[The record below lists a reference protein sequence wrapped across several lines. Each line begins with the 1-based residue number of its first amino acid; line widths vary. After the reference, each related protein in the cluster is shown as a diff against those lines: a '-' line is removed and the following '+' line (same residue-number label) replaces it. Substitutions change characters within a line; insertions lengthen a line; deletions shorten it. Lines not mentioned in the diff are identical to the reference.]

1 MRRLPFLLGG
11 LPISVFLSVACRSG
25 GDGGATTDA
34 GVTRTTAAKIEAP
47 DAGFV
52 SAATELGVTPIHAG
66 VARSLAGPITQ
77 PGTTIAIP
85 KGAFTTGSTPGDEGR
100 DPALE
105 PILVEVPLN
114 AFSIDALPYPNDAT
128 SPPTLVSSA
137 REAAKLC
144 ADKGGR
150 LCSELEWERACKGP
164 SGADRYATGD
174 AWNTQCDRQPSGCS
188 SGFGVRAM
196 GFLPEWTDDKID
208 DAYVIRGGKTNIT
221 RRCASRMRSNGK
233 AMPSAMAFRCCHEE
247 RNSATM
253 PSIVTAPAFRRTKM
267 DEAELARIFATIPE
281 LARIGDGIRLFSDPD
296 VRNSILGRSSASAE
310 GISFATS
317 PLLWSPE
324 PGIELL
330 VATGRSKKMS
340 FIVALYVLP
349 HDRYR
354 FASSF
359 LLLND
364 VAPVALAYEGS
375 RRKELRWTTCWS
387 CAGEQGG
394 VSIRDD
400 GRVVIVQY

>member
-1 MRRLPFLLGG
+1 
-11 LPISVFLSVACRSG
+11 
-25 GDGGATTDA
+25 
-34 GVTRTTAAKIEAP
+34 VTKTTAATIETASS

-52 SAATELGVTPIHAG
+52 SAASELGVTPVDAG
-66 VARSLAGPITQ
+66 AARSLAAPMTQ
-77 PGTTIAIP
+77 GGTTIAIP
-85 KGAFTTGSTPGDEGR
+85 KGAFPTGSTPGDEGR
-100 DPALE
+100 DPSLE

-114 AFSIDALPYPNDAT
+114 AFSIDALPYPNDGT
-128 SPPTLVSSA
+128 SAPTLVSSA

-144 ADKGGR
+144 AEKGSR

-164 SGADRYATGD
+164 TGADRYATGA
-174 AWNTQCDRQPSGCS
+174 AWNAQCDRSPSGCS

-208 DAYVIRGGKTNIT
+208 DGYVIRGGKTNET
-221 RRCASRMRSNGK
+221 RRCASRLRSNGK
-233 AMPSAMAFRCCHEE
+233 AMPGAMAFRCCHED
-247 RNSATM
+247 RNTATM
-253 PSIVTAPAFRRTKM
+253 PSIPTIPAFRRTKI
-267 DEAELARIFATIPE
+267 DENELAKIFATIPE
-281 LARIGDGIRLFSDPD
+281 LARIGDGIRLFSEPD
-296 VRNSILGRSSASAE
+296 VRNSILGRSSASAD
-310 GISFATS
+310 GITFATS

-330 VATGRSKKMS
+330 VAAGRSKKMS
-340 FIVALYVLP
+340 FVVALYVLP
-349 HDRYR
+349 HDKYR

-364 VAPVALAYEGS
+364 VAPVALAYEGA